1 MANPS
6 DIPLAIGIRG
16 GELDETGETVG
27 TGATSRVEAEVGPW
41 RYVLFCPVGGHEEAG
56 MVATLEVR

>member
-1 MANPS
+1 M
-6 DIPLAIGIRG
+6 GIRG

-27 TGATSRVEAEVGPW
+27 KGATSRVEAEVEPW